1 MQTKESFT
9 NPTAA
14 GECRAP
20 ADTSDSVPSPTATS
34 SALLSRIRRWYHF
47 SVLRLLVVEIRNC
60 VPRIEWVLRIRAGK
74 DREVIQLEKDSS
86 FLAVGCYTHA
96 HTRYMQGVRRD
107 FPFLSVFDRL
117 LLASAWKAGWE
128 TCACMGM
135 SLDESQR
142 HSLVPLAISPEGA
155 LTNLTLD
162 MLKRQWY
169 KSQYES
175 SGHSNP
181 SQSNQ
186 LPD

>member
-1 MQTKESFT
+1 MQTKESYVT
-9 NPTAA
+9 PTAVE
-14 GECRAP
+14 ECYAQ
-20 ADTSDSVPSPTATS
+20 TGISDSVPVPTSTLS
-34 SALLSRIRRWYHF
+34 GLPSRIRRWYRLSALH
-47 SVLRLLVVEIRNC
+47 LLVIEIRNC
-60 VPRIEWVLRIRAGK
+60 VPHIEWALRIHAKK

-86 FLAVGCYTHA
+86 FLGVGCYTHA
-96 HTRYMQGVRRD
+96 HIRYMQSIRRD
-107 FPFLSVFDRL
+107 FPFLSVFERL
-117 LLASAWKAGWE
+117 LLARAWKAGWE

-175 SGHSNP
+175 ARLSNP
-181 SQSNQ
+181 SQS
-186 LPD
+186 D